1 MSVTVDKFSFRKG
14 YRGRSIF
21 RILNVAFLVLVM
33 VIMLIPFLKIIADSF
48 DAATSYGLN
57 FLPTKLTGL
66 AYRTIVTNSDLY
78 HPFVISIITTILGTA
93 IGLVL
98 VTLGGYVVLHRDMPG
113 NKFFTWMIFITM
125 VFNGGMIPTYLLMR
139 DIHLLNTLWAVVLPL
154 AINVYDLILMRS
166 FFEGI
171 PPSLMEASEID
182 GCTPIGTFVRIVLPL
197 SMPALASIGLF
208 FMVEFW
214 NTYMPFVLYVTQD
227 SLFNFQVKL
236 RDIILSGTDMANA
249 NLSGVS
255 QKTLENACVVIS
267 MLPPL
272 IAYPFCQKYF
282 VQGVTLGAVKE

>member
-1 MSVTVDKFSFRKG
+1 MVDKFSFRKG
-14 YRGRSIF
+14 YRGRAVF
-21 RILNVAFLVLVM
+21 RVLNVIFLVLVIL
-33 VIMLIPFLKIIADSF
+33 VMLVPFLKIIADSF

-57 FLPTKLTGL
+57 FLPTHLTTE

-78 HPFVISIITTILGTA
+78 HPFIISIITTLLGTA

-171 PPSLMEASEID
+171 PMSLMEASEID
-182 GCTPIGTFVRIVLPL
+182 GCTPIGTFFRIVLPL

-214 NTYMPFVLYVTQD
+214 NTYMPFVLYVTSD
-227 SLFNFQVKL
+227 NLFNFQVKL

>member
-1 MSVTVDKFSFRKG
+1 MSVLVDRFSFKKG
-14 YRGRSIF
+14 YRGRSVF
-21 RILNVAFLVLVM
+21 RIFNVLFLLVVM
-33 VIMLIPFLKIIADSF
+33 AIMLIPFLKIIADSF
-48 DAATSYGLN
+48 DGATSYGLN
-57 FLPTKLTGL
+57 FLPTQLTAG
-66 AYRTIVTNSDLY
+66 AYRTIVSNSDLY
-78 HPFVISIITTILGTA
+78 HPFLVSIVTTLIGTA
-93 IGLVL
+93 IGLLL

-125 VFNGGMIPTYLLMR
+125 VFNGGMIPTYLLMK

-171 PPSLMEASEID
+171 PQSLMEASEID
-182 GCTPIGTFVRIVLPL
+182 GCTPIGTFIRIVLPL
-197 SMPALASIGLF
+197 SLPALASIGLF

-214 NTYMPFVLYVTQD
+214 NTYMPFVLYITQD
-227 SLFNFQVKL
+227 NLFNFQVKL
-236 RDIILSGTDMANA
+236 RDIILSGTDMNNA
-249 NLSGVS
+249 KLSGLS
-255 QKTLENACVVIS
+255 QKTLENACVVVS